1 MVLIV
6 GNKISRQ
13 SNLPPFHLDGARLQ
27 CIHCVRPCYAHV
39 SCEGEDVTSA
49 GSSGHAFGQAGTSDS
64 RYSERHLIYVHCS
77 QSVGKSLC
85 IKWHRVGY
93 ETRQSTQGHTHAH
106 NTPTHTHT
114 TNPRKHTHKTHT
126 HIAWSYHTE
135 HTVKMQSD

>member
-1 MVLIV
+1 MSFQLVLIV

-27 CIHCVRPCYAHV
+27 CIHCVRPSYAHV
-39 SCEGEDVTSA
+39 SCEEEDVTSA

-64 RYSERHLIYVHCS
+64 SYSERHLIHVHCL

-93 ETRQSTQGHTHAH
+93 ETRQSTQGHTHTQH
-106 NTPTHTHT
+106 TNTHTQQTRTSTQTRHT
-114 TNPRKHTHKTHT
+114 RTSPGR
-126 HIAWSYHTE
+126 IILSAL
-135 HTVKMQSD
+135 